1 MSNSPLVS
9 YTRISPNRNSP
20 RTQKISKITIHHMA
34 GVMSVEGFGE
44 IVSKESR
51 GMSANYAIGSDARVG
66 LFCPEEDRSWCS
78 SSPWNDHRAVTIEV
92 SNSACTPDW
101 PIADHVWA
109 KLIDLCVD
117 ICKRNDIPKLTF
129 TGDQNGS
136 LTFHYMF
143 TSTACLPI
151 DRTELLTPSGW
162 KLLKDITYDDK
173 VATVHM
179 DTLGIKFDD
188 VEGIVPVKT
197 QDTYTI
203 RDFEATSDH
212 RVLYT
217 SQPGRQYIGEFKDL
231 YNKQA
236 GCYFQNAGVIENPE
250 GLDLSLE
257 EIEFLAAVQADGSYM
272 KDGDC
277 LYGIEFHFSKER
289 KIKRVQD
296 ILIALGIP
304 YTLTK
309 QSNGTVKIRIYGTDY
324 VNSCERYLDNKQ
336 FTWDWLNMNA
346 EQFEAF
352 YNAILFYDGCVANM
366 SYSSNVKTNIDI
378 VQAIASINGVGS
390 KVNKEHNRVYF
401 KSNRRSLG
409 VNQFKRNLRQKV
421 SCVTVRSG
429 FILIRQ
435 NGRTTITGNCP
446 GPFIKSRAQQICDQ
460 VNARLNNNTN
470 TKPAESNPIGVTNR
484 IEKDCWV
491 KIKPGSKYWN
501 GQSIPS
507 WVMDDVWRVSE
518 VSGKRAVLGVND
530 EGNRNIQSPI
540 NVDCLI
546 NIKAATSESFTA
558 YTKTFKKGTTIY
570 KTPGKTDKAGVIN
583 KDGVYTI
590 IEEKKVDKTLYGK
603 LKSGAGYVVISGPA
617 PDMICVGDTVKV
629 LSNKQYN
636 GMTFKIYQDTYKVL
650 SINNDR
656 VVISADGKNV
666 TAAVN
671 KNNLQKV

>member
-117 ICKRNDIPKLTF
+117 ICKRNNIPKLTF

-136 LTFHYMF
+136 LTFHYYF
-143 TSTACLPI
+143 SSTC
-151 DRTELLTPSGW
+151 
-162 KLLKDITYDDK
+162 
-173 VATVHM
+173 
-179 DTLGIKFDD
+179 
-188 VEGIVPVKT
+188 
-197 QDTYTI
+197 
-203 RDFEATSDH
+203 
-212 RVLYT
+212 
-217 SQPGRQYIGEFKDL
+217 
-231 YNKQA
+231 
-236 GCYFQNAGVIENPE
+236 
-250 GLDLSLE
+250 
-257 EIEFLAAVQADGSYM
+257 
-272 KDGDC
+272 
-277 LYGIEFHFSKER
+277 
-289 KIKRVQD
+289 
-296 ILIALGIP
+296 
-304 YTLTK
+304 
-309 QSNGTVKIRIYGTDY
+309 
-324 VNSCERYLDNKQ
+324 
-336 FTWDWLNMNA
+336 
-346 EQFEAF
+346 
-352 YNAILFYDGCVANM
+352 
-366 SYSSNVKTNIDI
+366 
-378 VQAIASINGVGS
+378 
-390 KVNKEHNRVYF
+390 
-401 KSNRRSLG
+401 
-409 VNQFKRNLRQKV
+409 
-421 SCVTVRSG
+421 
-429 FILIRQ
+429 
-435 NGRTTITGNCP
+435 CP

-518 VSGKRAVLGVND
+518 VSGKRAVLGAND

-590 IEEKKVDKTLYGK
+590 IEEQKVNKTLYGK
-603 LKSGAGYVVISGPA
+603 LKSGAGYVVISGTA